1 MKLLKKIYLA
11 TIFLFLYAPIIVL
24 IFFSFNRSR
33 TRGHWDGFSLHWYR
47 ELFADPKILNAL
59 YNTLSVAF
67 ISSAVAVFIGT
78 AAAICIFNLRS
89 FVRNIILHVTRIPL
103 ANPDIVTGLSLMI
116 LFVFVFRF
124 FHFGTFGYWT
134 LLLSH
139 IVFNVPYVI
148 FSVLPRIKYLNNNI
162 FEAAL
167 DLGATPFFALR
178 KIILPELM
186 PGVITGFMLAFT
198 LSIDDFVVSFFTTGS
213 GVNNLSVLIYSMA
226 RRGINPK
233 INALSSLMFIAVL
246 ILLYVV
252 NKRDVVLSKFE
263 NNPGDVQ

>member
-1 MKLLKKIYLA
+1 MKLLKRIYLA

-33 TRGHWDGFSLHWYR
+33 TRGHWDGFSLHWYK

-67 ISSAVAVFIGT
+67 ISSAIAVLIGT
-78 AAAICIFNLRS
+78 AAAICIFNLRP
-89 FVRNIILHVTRIPL
+89 FIRNIILHVTRIPL

-124 FHFGTFGYWT
+124 FNFGTFGYWT

-233 INALSSLMFIAVL
+233 INALSSLMFISVL